1 MLHSRRGHHLEPC
14 LAGFISEDF
23 KVTKSA
29 VKLSDFGRLRAH
41 QCALIVQRGM
51 QELGL
56 IVQHCD
62 R

>member
-1 MLHSRRGHHLEPC
+1 